1 MTMFDVCYSSTAK
14 ALSGAFSALAMNKLF
29 DSSDLE
35 ETRAMVGRV
44 MKPHR
49 LGIAGCGQRL
59 ESRMHY
65 VPLGEVSLSRLH
77 YGADVD
83 IEPGPLDDFFLVQ
96 MPLKGWAHVECGA
109 QAVESGPELASVLNP
124 SDSTTMRWRA
134 DNDQLMVRVSRAL
147 IERTLAAQLGR
158 PLHDCIRFRLGFR
171 WRDSPMWTQ
180 LLTYIMECANQVQDL
195 QQHRLVV
202 THIEQLVAATL
213 LSVHAHNHDDVA
225 SARSGPVLPRHVRKA
240 QDYLNAHAH
249 ESIRAE
255 QLAQVAGV
263 SLRSLYAGFKEF
275 CGVSPMQYLKDLR
288 LERVRADLLSGGTSV
303 GGVALRWGFGHLGRF
318 SADYR
323 QRYGESPSESLRR
336 A

>member
-1 MTMFDVCYSSTAK
+1 MK
-14 ALSGAFSALAMNKLF
+14 KLF
-29 DSSDLE
+29 DSRDLE
-35 ETRAMVGRV
+35 ETRAMVGQV

-49 LGIAGCGQRL
+49 LTVVGQGQRL

-96 MPLKGWAHVECGA
+96 MPLRGSAHIECGA
-109 QAVESGPELASVLNP
+109 QAIESGPELASVLNP

-134 DNDQLMVRVSRAL
+134 DNDSLMVRVSRGL
-147 IERTLAAQLGR
+147 VERTLAAQLGR
-158 PLHDCIRFRLGFR
+158 PLDDCIRFNLGFR
-171 WRDSPMWTQ
+171 WRHNPLWTQ
-180 LLTYIMECANQVQDL
+180 LLTYIMECASQGQDL
-195 QQHRLVV
+195 QRHRLVV

-213 LSVHAHNHDDVA
+213 LSVHGHNLDDA
-225 SARSGPVLPRHVRKA
+225 APARGGPVLPRHVRRA
-240 QDYLNAHAH
+240 REYMNAHAH

-263 SLRSLYAGFKEF
+263 SLRSLYAGFKQF

-288 LERVRADLLSGGTSV
+288 LERARADLLSGSASV
-303 GGVALRWGFGHLGRF
+303 GGTALRWGFGHLGRF

-323 QRYGESPSESLRR
+323 QRYGESPSDSLRR